1 MRKSKPS
8 TRAKPKKRRI
18 FISIIVLTFLLA
30 AFYFL
35 FASIPIFRIN
45 DVEVIGTRLLS
56 PDEVLRT
63 ANVPIGES
71 ILLARFSPAK
81 KRLEQIPVVKK
92 VDFIRSFPSKI
103 VIKIEERKEAL
114 VCVSKSKQSLILDKE
129 GYVMNPSGESAS
141 GAGFPDITGLPVMNG
156 FDEEWLEGGRYVR
169 SDVGRDVLKLLSEF
183 EGFIVPKRL
192 QIDVSDIS
200 DIKLLVDDILK
211 VRIGSVDKLQR
222 KIKAFEA
229 IYSKN
234 KERKND
240 IEYIDVSSIEFPVI
254 KFKH

>member
-18 FISIIVLTFLLA
+18 FISIIVLAFLLV

-35 FASIPIFRIN
+35 FASIPIFRISS
-45 DVEVIGTRLLS
+45 VEVVGTRLLS
-56 PDEVLRT
+56 VDEVMRS

-71 ILLARFSPAK
+71 ILLARFGQAK

-114 VCVSKSKQSLILDKE
+114 VCVLKSKQSLILDKD
-129 GYVMNPSGESAS
+129 GYVMNPSGEVSS
-141 GAGFPDITGLPVMNG
+141 GIGFPDITNLAVMNG
-156 FDEEWLEGGRYVR
+156 FNEEWLECGRYIK
-169 SDVGRDVLKLLSEF
+169 SDVGRDVLKLLAEF
-183 EGFIVPKRL
+183 EDFIVPKRL
-192 QIDVSDIS
+192 QIDVSDLS
-200 DIKLLVDDILK
+200 DVKLLVDDILK
-211 VRIGSVDKLQR
+211 VRIGSVDNLQK

-234 KERKND
+234 KHKKND
-240 IEYIDVSSIEFPVI
+240 IEYIDVSSIGYPVI
-254 KFKH
+254 KFRH